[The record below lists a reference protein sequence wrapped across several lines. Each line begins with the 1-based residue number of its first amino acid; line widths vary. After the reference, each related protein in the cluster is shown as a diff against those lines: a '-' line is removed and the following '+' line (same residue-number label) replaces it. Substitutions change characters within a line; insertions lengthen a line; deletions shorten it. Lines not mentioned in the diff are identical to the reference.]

1 MFPSGVLDTTTAEL
15 KAGNYC
21 CVLAGCQENECDW
34 KEMSASQVLPKKWW
48 DFFSNHTVL
57 YLGIAKYR
65 HLEMHA
71 HNVFYF
77 YLTYR
82 IKSPYWYG
90 VTLTRH

>member
-21 CVLAGCQENECDW
+21 CVLAGCQENECNW

-57 YLGIAKYR
+57 YLDIAKYR

-82 IKSPYWYG
+82 IKSPYWYENFD
-90 VTLTRH
+90 